1 MICDSTG
8 KSRGQSSIPLSAL
21 THPHNFYGLD
31 WQRPIPDLEGMLWLV
46 SVCSLTLEKSGDC
59 IGNPCLWCWAWWGY
73 WIKELLSSFYVSISP
88 PRNTC
93 SYPYAVIACKECL
106 AGESRCHSAF
116 LLHQSSHSPHVLA
129 EYSLIRA
136 SIHLPKQPPA
146 TPHQWIF
153 SGRQLVHWKEFLAT
167 KSLRIKSCWWHLIDV
182 WF

>member
-46 SVCSLTLEKSGDC
+46 NVCSLTLEKSGDC

-73 WIKELLSSFYVSISP
+73 WIKELLSSFYVSISS

-116 LLHQSSHSPHVLA
+116 LLLQSSHRVLTCLLSAASFRPAFTSLSSHLQPHTSGFFLGGSWYTGKSFWQLNHW
-129 EYSLIRA
+129 ESN
-136 SIHLPKQPPA
+136 PA
-146 TPHQWIF
+146 DDTW
-153 SGRQLVHWKEFLAT
+153 
-167 KSLRIKSCWWHLIDV
+167 
-182 WF
+182 